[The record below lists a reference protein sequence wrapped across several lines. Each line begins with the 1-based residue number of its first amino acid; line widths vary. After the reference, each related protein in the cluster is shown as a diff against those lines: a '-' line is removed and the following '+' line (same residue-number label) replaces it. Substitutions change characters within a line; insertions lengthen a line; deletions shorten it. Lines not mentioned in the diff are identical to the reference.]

1 MRPHL
6 ALTLSA
12 AFTVAACATDRS
24 VGDGGNPEDI
34 ITAEGILHDVEVLS
48 ADSMEGR
55 GAATEG
61 ERRAVAYIEDR
72 FQEIGLEPVGDSYL
86 LPVELVGMQ
95 KDVEASSLTLRGAS
109 GELPLAN
116 DENVTFWSTSEKPV
130 VDLVDVPV
138 VFVGYGVEAPEHG
151 WDDFKGEDVAGKV
164 LMFLN
169 NDPPVE
175 EGGVA
180 LFGGDARTYYG
191 RWTYKFEQAQKH
203 GAAGAIV
210 VHTTGSASYQ
220 FSVIGN
226 TGSRRIWQ
234 RTYQLDLLSWAD
246 STTVERMAADMGT
259 DLSGLFEMAAEREF
273 RPVDTGYRLSAH
285 IETDVERVE
294 AYNVAGMVRGSDAE
308 LADQYIA
315 FTSHHDHLGVNP
327 SLEGDDK
334 IFNGALDNALG
345 VSSMIALAEAM
356 AQANPRR
363 SVMFVS
369 VTAEEGGLLGSAA
382 FVAAPP
388 VPLRQIVANINVDSP
403 QSFGVTR
410 DVAAI
415 GLVMNTLGETLA
427 EVAEAHGLRA
437 TGDPNPAAGSF
448 YRSDQVSFAKAGI
461 PALYLQAGTDYVEP
475 LDFDPQAVEAEHYH
489 QPSDEILPEWDLR
502 GAARDMKLLFEVALR
517 TADADDVPR
526 WVPGNEFEEEWR
538 ELYGRQ

>member
-1 MRPHL
+1 MRASFPL
-6 ALTLSA
+6 ILSA
-12 AFTVAACATDRS
+12 VFLVAGCAAD
-24 VGDGGNPEDI
+24 GDMGGGSSEDV

-61 ERRAVAYIEDR
+61 ERRAVGYIERR
-72 FQEIGLEPVGDSYL
+72 FQEIGLEPVGDGYL

-95 KDVEASSLTLRGAS
+95 KDVGASSLTLRGPS

-116 DENVTFWSTSEKPV
+116 DQNVTFWSTSERPV

-151 WDDFKGEDVAGKV
+151 WDDFKGEDVSGKV

-175 EGGVA
+175 EDGQA
-180 LFGGDARTYYG
+180 LFGGGARTYYG

-210 VHTTGSASYQ
+210 VHTTESASYQ

-234 RTYQLDLLSWAD
+234 RTYRLELLSWAD
-246 STTVERMAADMGT
+246 STTVERVAADMGT
-259 DLSGLFEMAAEREF
+259 DLSGLFEIAARRDF
-273 RPVDTGYRLSAH
+273 RPVDTGYRLTAH
-285 IETDVERVE
+285 IETEVERVE
-294 AYNVAGMVRGSDAE
+294 AYNVAGMVRGSDPE
-308 LADQYIA
+308 LADQYVV
-315 FTSHHDHLGVNP
+315 FTSHHDHLGMNP
-327 SLEGDDK
+327 ALEGDDK

-356 AQANPRR
+356 AQASPRR

-382 FVAAPP
+382 FVADPP
-388 VPLRQIVANINVDSP
+388 VPLRQIVGNINVDSP

-427 EVAEAHGLRA
+427 EVAGERGLRA

-475 LDFDPQAVEAEHYH
+475 LGFDPQALEAEHYH

-502 GAARDMKLLFEVALR
+502 GAARDMQLLFEVALR
-517 TADADDVPR
+517 AANADEPPR
-526 WVPGNEFEEEWR
+526 WVPGHEFEEEWR
-538 ELYGRQ
+538 ELYGRR

>member
-1 MRPHL
+1 MRAHL
-6 ALTLSA
+6 PLTLCA
-12 AFTVAACATDRS
+12 AFIAAACGSDAGIRD
-24 VGDGGNPEDI
+24 GNPADV
-34 ITAEGILHDVEVLS
+34 ITAEGILRGVEVLA

-61 ERRAVAYIEDR
+61 ERRAVAYIESR
-72 FQEIGLEPVGDSYL
+72 FREIGLEPVSDGYL

-95 KDVEASSLTLRGAS
+95 KDTDASSMSLRGPG
-109 GELPLAN
+109 GELPLVN

-130 VDLVDVPV
+130 VDLADAPV
-138 VFVGYGVEAPEHG
+138 VFVGYGVEAPEHD
-151 WDDFKGEDVAGKV
+151 WDDFKGEDVSGKV

-169 NDPPVE
+169 NDPPVVE
-175 EGGVA
+175 DGQA
-180 LFGGDARTYYG
+180 LFGGEARTYYG

-210 VHTTGSASYQ
+210 VHTTESASYQ

-234 RTYQLDLLSWAD
+234 RTYRLDFLSWAD
-246 STTVERMAADMGT
+246 STTVERVASDMGT
-259 DLSGLFEMAAEREF
+259 DLSGLFEMAARRDF
-273 RPVDTGYRLSAH
+273 RPVDTGYRLSTH
-285 IETDVERVE
+285 IETDVERVQ
-294 AYNVAGMVRGSDAE
+294 AYNVAGMVRGGDPDLSDE
-308 LADQYIA
+308 HIVL
-315 FTSHHDHLGVNP
+315 TSHHDHLGMNP

-345 VSSMIALAEAM
+345 VSSLIALAEAM
-356 AQANPRR
+356 AQASPRR

-382 FVAAPP
+382 FVENPP
-388 VPLRQIVANINVDSP
+388 VPLARIVANINVDSP

-415 GLVMNTLGETLA
+415 GLVMNTMGETLA
-427 EVAEAHGLRA
+427 GVAEGNGLRA

-461 PALYLQAGTDYVEP
+461 PALYLQAGTDYVAS
-475 LDFDPQAVEAEHYH
+475 LDFDPAAVKAEHYH
-489 QPSDEILPEWDLR
+489 QPSDEILPEWDLE
-502 GAARDMKLLFEVALR
+502 GAARDMKILFEVALR
-517 TADADDVPR
+517 TANADEAPR
-526 WVPGNEFEEEWR
+526 WVPGHEFEEEWR
-538 ELYGRQ
+538 ALYGRR